1 MTEANTI
8 NMEEL
13 YHKGLEPIDFARC
26 TSPLQTEQFEELTSL
41 DIGAERYGL
50 EPTHIYNVL
59 TEQEMEGLCYV
70 RGYGEAKPSVL
81 CVVDTLCKALQVSPD
96 ALPEGLVEAQ
106 MELNEERSYGARS
119 FKNFTRRLERDQA
132 RKENKVAN
140 PHGNHKKKV
149 RFALEKDRKTEVV
162 TWD

>member
-13 YHKGLEPIDFARC
+13 YHKGLEPIDFARY
-26 TSPLQTEQFEELTSL
+26 TSPLPAEQFEELTSL

-81 CVVDTLCKALQVSPD
+81 CVVDTLCKTLQVSPD

-106 MELNEERSYGARS
+106 MELNQERSYGARS

-140 PHGNHKKKV
+140 PRPKSIC
-149 RFALEKDRKTEVV
+149 
-162 TWD
+162 

>member
-1 MTEANTI
+1 M
-8 NMEEL
+8 
-13 YHKGLEPIDFARC
+13 G
-26 TSPLQTEQFEELTSL
+26 
-41 DIGAERYGL
+41 IGAERYGL

-149 RFALEKDRKTEVV
+149 RFALEKDRKTQRDCFLQEQLSCSKTVGIRGYSRKNAR
-162 TWD
+162 

>member
-13 YHKGLEPIDFARC
+13 YYKGLEPIDFARY
-26 TSPLQTEQFEELTSL
+26 TSPLPTEQFEELASL
-41 DIGAERYGL
+41 GIGAERYGL

-81 CVVDTLCKALQVSPD
+81 CVVDTLCKALQVSPE
-96 ALPEGLVEAQ
+96 ALPEGLVDAQ
-106 MELNEERSYGARS
+106 MELNEERSCGERS

-149 RFALEKDRKTEVV
+149 RFALEKDHKSETL